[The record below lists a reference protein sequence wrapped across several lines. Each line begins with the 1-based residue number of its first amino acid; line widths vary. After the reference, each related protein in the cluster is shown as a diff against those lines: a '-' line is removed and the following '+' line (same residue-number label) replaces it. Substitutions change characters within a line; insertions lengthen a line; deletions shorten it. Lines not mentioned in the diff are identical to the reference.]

1 MPSANA
7 LRLQIERTL
16 ASRFPSAL
24 TPVPRTVRECATV
37 GIPEIDSLLEG
48 GLPVGAISEIVGP
61 ASSGRTCLALSFV
74 AQRTNAG
81 QVCAWVDVGNAL
93 DPESGAACGVNLQ
106 QLLWVRCRSAAVAQ
120 AKGKSWSKFESRLD
134 QAMRA
139 TDLLLQAGGF
149 AAIVVDMGDTPAEHG
164 RRIPLATWYRFR
176 QAADQCRSCL
186 VVLGKTTYA
195 QSSAAV
201 VLECS
206 PSPTQN
212 SERTILDG
220 RAFDVRLTR
229 EKLATPLGTI
239 RKPPASAWTAQ
250 SPWTAQSAW
259 STGTKP

>member
-1 MPSANA
+1 M
-7 LRLQIERTL
+7 
-16 ASRFPSAL
+16 
-24 TPVPRTVRECATV
+24 V
-37 GIPEIDSLLEG
+37 GIPEIDGLLEG
-48 GLPVGAISEIVGP
+48 GLPVGKISEIVGA
-61 ASSGRTCLALSFV
+61 ASSGRTCLALSFI

-81 QVCAWVDVGNAL
+81 QVCAWVDVDNTF
-93 DPESGAACGVNLQ
+93 DPESGAACGVNLER
-106 QLLWVRCRSAAVAQ
+106 LLWVRCKSTAATHV
-120 AKGKSWSKFESRLD
+120 KGKPRSKFEPRLESKFESNFESRSESRLE

-176 QAADQCRSCL
+176 QAADQSRSCL

-212 SERTILDG
+212 SEHTVLDG
-220 RAFDVRLTR
+220 RTFDVRLTR
-229 EKLATPLGTI
+229 EKLAAPLGTI
-239 RKPPASAWTAQ
+239 RKPPASTWTAK

-259 STGTKP
+259 SAGIKP